1 MSVKLSDSAVSR
13 LTMLVAALVVLEAV
27 ELFGMLGAIL
37 ALLFVATLFYFD
49 SEKVRDLV
57 FRWSNR

>member
-57 FRWSNR
+57 FRWSTR